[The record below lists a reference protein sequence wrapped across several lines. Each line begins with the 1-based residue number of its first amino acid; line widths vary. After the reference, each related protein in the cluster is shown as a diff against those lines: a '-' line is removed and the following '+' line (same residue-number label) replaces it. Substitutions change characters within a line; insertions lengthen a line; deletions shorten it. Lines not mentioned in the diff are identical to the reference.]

1 VTKEDNESKGGPTPA
16 KVPGRESLKPVLPKR
31 FYKDAAVE
39 QRDGKFLILLD
50 GRGVKTPKKRDLAL
64 PTQTLADAIAVEWAE
79 QGERIDPAT
88 MPLTRIANTAID
100 AVADHMVAVA
110 DDIQAFAGNDLTCYR
125 AEGPE
130 ALVRRQSDAWD
141 PVLDWAKTTLGADF
155 LVVQG
160 IVPIEQPA
168 SSIAA
173 VGKAIEGAGPFRL
186 AALHMMTTLT
196 GSALIALAHALGR
209 LTLEEAWAAAHV
221 DETWQ
226 AEQWG
231 WDAEAQ
237 ARARHR
243 KEEFSAASRALTL
256 AE

>member
-1 VTKEDNESKGGPTPA
+1 MTKDDEDKGEPTPA
-16 KVPGRESLKPVLPKR
+16 KVPGRDSLRPALPKR

-39 QRDGKFLILLD
+39 RRDGKFLIVLD

-64 PTQTLADAIAVEWAE
+64 PTQALAEAIAAEWAE
-79 QGERIDPAT
+79 QGERINPAT

-100 AVADHMVAVA
+100 AVADHMAEVAA
-110 DDIQAFAGNDLTCYR
+110 DIEAFAGNDLTCYR

-130 ALVRRQSDAWD
+130 ALVRRQSNAWD
-141 PVLDWAKTTLGADF
+141 PVVAWAKTALGAEF
-155 LVVQG
+155 LVGEGVL
-160 IVPIEQPA
+160 PIEQPA
-168 SSIAA
+168 SSVAA
-173 VGKAIEGAGPFRL
+173 IGKALEGAGPFRL
-186 AALHMMTTLT
+186 AALHIMTTLT
-196 GSALIALAHALGR
+196 GSALIALAHAMGR

>member
-1 VTKEDNESKGGPTPA
+1 MTKDENDKGELTPV

-31 FYKDAAVE
+31 FYKEAAVE
-39 QRDGKFLILLD
+39 QRDGKFLIRLD

-64 PTQTLADAIAVEWAE
+64 STQALAEAIAVEWAE

-100 AVADHMVAVA
+100 AVADHMAEVAA
-110 DDIQAFAGNDLTCYR
+110 DIEAFAGNDLTCYR

-130 ALVRRQSDAWD
+130 ALVQRQKDAWD
-141 PVLDWAKTTLGADF
+141 PVLAWAKTALGAEF
-155 LVVQG
+155 LVGEGVR
-160 IVPIEQPA
+160 PIEQPA

-173 VGKAIEGAGPFRL
+173 IGKAIEGAGPFRL

-196 GSALIALAHALGR
+196 GSALIALAHAMGC
-209 LTLEEAWAAAHV
+209 LTLDEAWAVAHV

-226 AEQWG
+226 AEHWG

-237 ARARHR
+237 ARALYR
-243 KEEFSAASRALTL
+243 KDEFSAASRAWSL